1 MSWNESGN
9 DKDPWENQGNQ
20 ANDLDAIVQNWQKK
34 LSAIFGGGGR
44 GGDKRPDGPGS
55 SVFFV
60 ILLLLVAWASSGIYR
75 VDEAERGV
83 VLRFGDY
90 VGTTMPGLHWHIPF
104 PIESAEI
111 VNVEVVNTY
120 KYRNQMLTAD
130 ENFVAIEMAVQYRN
144 SDPVAYS
151 FNVSDPEQT
160 LREVSE
166 SAIREVTG
174 TSTLDT
180 LVQKGR
186 DQIPPRALELIQAT
200 LDIYEAGITVT
211 SVNLADINYPE
222 QVKSAVADA
231 TQAREDEKR
240 YKLEAQ
246 TYAND
251 IVPKARGEAERQRR
265 DAEAYRARVIADAEG
280 ESSRFEALLTQYSKA
295 PGVTRERLYIEA
307 VEDVLANS
315 NKILIDAEG
324 SGNLLYLPIDKLIQN
339 RQMQGDATSE
349 AGDNSLTPSEQSGD
363 QAGVR
368 RTTDSR
374 TRRTRQ

>member
-1 MSWNESGN
+1 MSWNEPGN
-9 DKDPWENQGNQ
+9 DKDPWENRGNQ
-20 ANDLDAIVQNWQKK
+20 ANDLDAIVQNWQRK
-34 LSAIFGGGGR
+34 LAGLFGGGGE
-44 GGDKRPDGPGS
+44 KRSDGQGAS
-55 SVFFV
+55 LFFV

-75 VDEAERGV
+75 VDQAERGV
-83 VLRFGDY
+83 VLRFGGY

-104 PIESAEI
+104 PIESVESG
-111 VNVEVVNTY
+111 NVDVVNTY

-130 ENFVAIEMAVQYRN
+130 ENFVSIEMAVQYRN

-151 FNVSDPEQT
+151 FNVADPEQT
-160 LREVSE
+160 LREVAE
-166 SAIREVTG
+166 SAMREVTG

-200 LDIYEAGITVT
+200 LDGYQAGITVT
-211 SVNLADINYPE
+211 SVNLADVNYPE

-280 ESSRFEALLTQYSKA
+280 ESSRFEALLEQYQKA
-295 PGVTRERLYIEA
+295 PRVTRERLYLEA

-315 NKILIDAEG
+315 NKVLIDAKG
-324 SGNLLYLPIDKLIQN
+324 TGNLLYLPIDKLIEG
-339 RQMQGDATSE
+339 RAKAASVAPASSDAP
-349 AGDNSLTPSEQSGD
+349 AADAQQSGD

-374 TRRTRQ
+374 QRRTRQ

>member
-1 MSWNESGN
+1 MSWNEPGN
-9 DKDPWENQGNQ
+9 EKDPWGDRENQP
-20 ANDLDAIVQNWQKK
+20 NDLDAIVQNWQKK
-34 LSAIFGGGGR
+34 LAGIV
-44 GGDKRPDGPGS
+44 GGDGEKRPDGQGAS
-55 SVFFV
+55 LFFV
-60 ILLLLVAWASSGIYR
+60 ILLLLVAWAASGIYR
-75 VDEAERGV
+75 VDQAERGV
-83 VLRFGDY
+83 VLRFGEY

-104 PIESAEI
+104 PIESVEI
-111 VNVEVVNTY
+111 VNVDVVNTY

-130 ENFVAIEMAVQYRN
+130 ENFVSIEMAVQFRN

-151 FNVSDPEQT
+151 FNVADPEQT

-186 DQIPPRALELIQAT
+186 DQIPPRAMELIQAT
-200 LDIYEAGITVT
+200 LDSYNAGITVT
-211 SVNLADINYPE
+211 SVNLADVNYPE

-265 DAEAYRARVIADAEG
+265 EAEAYRARVIADAEG
-280 ESSRFEALLTQYSKA
+280 ESARFEALLTQYKKA
-295 PGVTRERLYIEA
+295 PRVTRERLYLEA
-307 VEDVLANS
+307 VEEVLANT
-315 NKILIDAEG
+315 NKVLIDAEG
-324 SGNLLYLPIDKLIQN
+324 SGNLLYLPIDKLMEG
-339 RQMQGDATSE
+339 RRTGAAAVPLDSE
-349 AGDNSLTPSEQSGD
+349 SPEAQPQQSGD

-374 TRRTRQ
+374 QRRTRQ

>member
-1 MSWNESGN
+1 MSWNEPGN

-34 LSAIFGGGGR
+34 LSAIVGGGGR

-211 SVNLADINYPE
+211 SVNLADVNYPE

-339 RQMQGDATSE
+339 RQAQGAVTSE
-349 AGDNSLTPSEQSGD
+349 DGETSLTPSEQSGD

>member
-1 MSWNESGN
+1 MSWNEPGN

-34 LSAIFGGGGR
+34 LSAIVGGGGR
-44 GGDKRPDGPGS
+44 GGDKRPDGVGS

-324 SGNLLYLPIDKLIQN
+324 SGNLLYLPIDKMIQN

>member
-44 GGDKRPDGPGS
+44 GGDKRPDGLGS